1 LPEHSRTRIA
11 KARRVLDGLVAAIA
25 FFWLRVQGVV
35 QSWPASLAEVWR
47 GSLLAGWYL
56 RQVAGKV
63 AGAAERATVRAL
75 AEGCLARARAPARLA
90 EEAWAEAQATA
101 RRAAGW
107 FQRSSSCVEGRNG
120 QLELRHHSLHR
131 LSRRKL
137 AVLTA
142 LHNYWVKRA
151 DGTTAAERFFGSKP
165 EDRFEWLLERLDM
178 PARPARRRV
187 QAA

>member
-1 LPEHSRTRIA
+1 M
-11 KARRVLDGLVAAIA
+11 
-25 FFWLRVQGVV
+25 VQN
-35 QSWPASLAEVWR
+35 WPASLAEVWR

-56 RQVAGKV
+56 RHVARKV
-63 AGAAERATVRAL
+63 AGASERSVVRAL
-75 AEGCLARARAPARLA
+75 AEGCLARVRAPARLA
-90 EEAWAEAQATA
+90 VEAWAEAQSAA
-101 RRAAGW
+101 RRCAGW

-142 LHNYWVKRA
+142 LHNYWMKRA

-165 EDRFEWLLERLDM
+165 EDLFEWLLERLDM
-178 PARPARRRV
+178 PARPAPRRV
-187 QAA
+187 RAA